1 MDLPPP
7 TIGPPPEIPVADAS
21 VRAAR
26 TGDAAG
32 MGAVQAAAWRAS
44 YAAVLPAATLDAL
57 DPTAV
62 AAVWRETLAAPPSS
76 RHSVLVALASGAVI
90 GFVATA
96 PLEPPQ
102 DGVGE
107 VAALVIHPDV
117 QRAGHGSRLLNAA
130 ADRLRDNGFDHVVLW
145 VTAGDEVRLHFLTA
159 AGFQADGA
167 IRTLDLTGDGSVPL
181 REHRLVA
188 SLARPA

>member
-7 TIGPPPEIPVADAS
+7 TIGPPPEMPVADAS

-26 TGDAAG
+26 TGDAAE

-62 AAVWRETLAAPPSS
+62 ASIWRKAIAAPPSS
-76 RHSVLVALASGAVI
+76 RHSVLVALAAGAIV

-96 PLEPPQ
+96 PLDPPQ
-102 DGVGE
+102 EGIGE
-107 VAALVIHPDV
+107 VAALVIHPEA
-117 QRAGHGSRLLNAA
+117 QRDGHGSRLLNAA
-130 ADRLRDNGFDHVVLW
+130 ADRLRDNGFDHVVVW

-167 IRTLDLTGDGSVPL
+167 TRTLDLTGDGSAPL